1 MGEAHTLRAGPLEAA
16 FSDGELRHVRYGGFE
31 VVQRIYG
38 AVRDHTWDTTPGRL
52 ENVSVHAGK
61 REFQIVFDSIHQQ
74 GDVDFRWRGTLTGTQ
89 TGNISFAM
97 DGKAHSTFLRNR
109 IGLCVHHPLKDCVGK
124 PCVLEA
130 ADGSL
135 TQTQFPKLVSPL
147 QPFLNVRSIT
157 HEVTAGVRVQVRFD
171 GEVFETEDHRNWTDA
186 NFKTYGTPLHLPF
199 PVEVRAGVE
208 VHQGVEV
215 RLQGASEPLEVSRER
230 LVRLRVGNATG
241 LRLPRIGLGMAS
253 DGRSL
258 SETEL
263 QSLRRLNLD
272 HLRVDLPLRSD
283 PRAVLERATAEA
295 RTVGAKLEVAAML
308 PGNTRELRDWAS
320 LVDRWLVYHE
330 DEKSTGGSAA
340 RDLRVVLGPEASV
353 VVGTNAFFAEL
364 NRNRP
369 EGDGWDAACF
379 SVNPQVHVFDD
390 ESVMQNAGAQ
400 FDAVRSALR
409 FLGGRPVVVSPVTLR
424 PRFSL
429 AATAGEKPLE
439 PDPRQRMPRCAAWT
453 VASLKALAEAGTSS
467 VTYFE
472 THGAGGVLDGEQ
484 RYPVFDVFEALSE
497 FAGASV
503 LECESSD
510 DSRIAGLALDAGGR
524 RWVLIANLTSEPCE
538 IAVEGHAET
547 LSLQAYEVTHLDH
560 EEG

>member
-1 MGEAHTLRAGPLEAA
+1 MGEAHTLRAGPLEAT
-16 FSDGELRHVRYGGFE
+16 FSGGELRHVRYGRFE
-31 VVQRIYG
+31 VVQRIYA
-38 AVRDHTWDTTPGRL
+38 AVRDHAWDTTPGRL

-74 GDVDFRWRGTLTGTQ
+74 GDVDFRWRGTLTGTE

-135 TQTQFPKLVSPL
+135 TQTQFPKLVAPH

-157 HEVTAGVRVQVRFD
+157 HEVTPGVRVQVRFD

-199 PVEVRAGVE
+199 PVEVRAGLG
-208 VHQGVEV
+208 VHQRVEI
-215 RLQGASEPLEVSRER
+215 RLQGAPEPLEFSRER
-230 LVRLRVGNATG
+230 VVRLRRGNATG
-241 LRLPRIGLGMAS
+241 LRLPRIGLGVAS
-253 DGRSL
+253 DGQPL
-258 SETEL
+258 SDSER
-263 QSLRRLNLD
+263 QSLRRLRLG

-283 PRAVLERATAEA
+283 PRTVVERALGEA
-295 RTVGAKLEVAAML
+295 RAIGAKLEVAVTL
-308 PGNTRELRDWAS
+308 PGNTRELREWVSA
-320 LVDRWLVYHE
+320 VDRWLVYHE
-330 DEKSTGGSAA
+330 NEKSTGGSAA
-340 RDLRVVLGPEASV
+340 RDLRAVLGPEACV
-353 VVGTNAFFAEL
+353 VVGTNTFFAEL

-369 EGDGWDAACF
+369 QGDGWDAACF
-379 SVNPQVHVFDD
+379 SVNPQVHAFDD
-390 ESVMQNAGAQ
+390 ESVMQNAAAQ
-400 FDAVRSALR
+400 FGAVRSALR
-409 FLGGRPVVVSPVTLR
+409 FLGGRPLVVSPVTLR

-429 AATAGEKPLE
+429 VASGVEKPLE
-439 PDPRQRMPRCAAWT
+439 PDPRQRMPLCAAWT
-453 VASLKALAEAGTSS
+453 VASLKGLAEAGTSS

-484 RYPVFDVFEALSE
+484 RYPVFHVFEALSE

-510 DSRIAGLALDAGGR
+510 DSRVAGLALDAGGR
-524 RWVLIANLTSEPCE
+524 RRMLIANLTSEPCRT
-538 IAVEGHAET
+538 AVEGNAET
-547 LSLQAYEVTHLDH
+547 LILEAYAVTHINP